1 MLTRFFLIGGAS
13 GDCRN
18 KYKNRMCFPH
28 KVIWR
33 LKKMSATEKTSV
45 VSGFYKLPIEK
56 RREFVTQFANL
67 NEDDVKSFSS
77 SLDLATADRMI
88 ENVLGTFELP
98 LGLAVNFLINN
109 KEYILPMVTEESS
122 VVAAAS
128 NAAKIA
134 RVKGGFS
141 TILSKPLMIGQLQLL
156 HIEDVTSAAQGILQH
171 KTQLLAV
178 ANAQD
183 KVLVDFGGGA
193 KDIEVRILQ
202 SPLGPMIVTH
212 LIVDVRDAMG
222 ANAVNTMCEALAP
235 VLEEI
240 TGGKVRLK
248 ILSNL
253 ADKRIAKATA
263 TFDKEKMGG
272 EHVVDAFLE
281 SYLLASVDPYRA
293 ATHNKGIMN
302 GIDAL
307 IIATGNDFRAI
318 EAGAHAYAA
327 RDGHY
332 TSLTRYHKNNNGDLV
347 GEIELPLAVGVV
359 GGAANIHPKARL
371 CRKILGIKTA
381 QELAE
386 IVASLGL
393 AQNFA
398 ALLALSTVGI
408 QKGHMSLHAKNIAV
422 MAGAQG
428 EEIEV
433 LAERLVTD
441 GKVKLDYAKD
451 QLEKL
456 RRKV

>member
-1 MLTRFFLIGGAS
+1 M
-13 GDCRN
+13 
-18 KYKNRMCFPH
+18 PQ
-28 KVIWR
+28 
-33 LKKMSATEKTSV
+33 TERTSI

-56 RREFVTQFANL
+56 RREFVTQFSNL
-67 NEDDVKSFSS
+67 TQEDLKSFSS
-77 SLDLATADRMI
+77 GLDLATADRMI

-98 LGLAVNFLINN
+98 LGVAVNFLIN
-109 KEYILPMVTEESS
+109 KKDYLIPMATEESS

-141 TILSKPLMIGQLQLL
+141 TISSKPLMIGQLQVL
-156 HIEDVTSAAQGILQH
+156 HVKDVVSAAQNIMQH
-171 KTQLLAV
+171 KTQLLAL

-183 KVLVDFGGGA
+183 KILVDFGGGA
-193 KDIEVRILQ
+193 KDIEVRILD
-202 SPLGPMIVTH
+202 SPLGHMIVVH

-235 VLEEI
+235 ILEEI
-240 TGGKVRLK
+240 TAGNVRLK

-253 ADKRIAKATA
+253 ADKRLVKATA
-263 TFDKEKMGG
+263 IFDKEKMGG
-272 EHVVDAFLE
+272 DSIIDAFLE
-281 SYLLASVDPYRA
+281 SYTLASIDPYRA

-302 GIDAL
+302 GIDAV

-327 RDGHY
+327 RTGLY
-332 TSLTRYHKNNNGDLV
+332 TSLTTYHKNKDGDLV
-347 GEIELPLAVGVV
+347 GEIELPMAVGVI
-359 GGAANIHPKARL
+359 GGAANMHPKAKL
-371 CRKILGIKTA
+371 CRKILGISTA

-386 IVASLGL
+386 VVASVGL

-398 ALLALSTVGI
+398 ALFALSTVGI

-428 EEIEV
+428 EEIER
-433 LAERLVTD
+433 LADQLVQD
-441 GKVKLDYAKD
+441 GKVKLDYAKIL
-451 QLEKL
+451 LEKI
-456 RRKV
+456 RKKS

>member
-1 MLTRFFLIGGAS
+1 
-13 GDCRN
+13 
-18 KYKNRMCFPH
+18 
-28 KVIWR
+28 
-33 LKKMSATEKTSV
+33 MSLEKKTSV

-56 RREFVTQFANL
+56 RREFVTQFVNL

-77 SLDLATADRMI
+77 CLDLATADRMI

-109 KEYILPMVTEESS
+109 KDYIIPMATEESS

-141 TILSKPLMIGQLQLL
+141 ATSSEPLMIGQLQLL
-156 HIEDVTSAAQGILQH
+156 HIKDVATAAQKIMQH
-171 KTQLLAV
+171 KKQLLAV

-183 KVLVDFGGGA
+183 KILVDFGGGA
-193 KDIEVRILQ
+193 KDIEVRSLD
-202 SPLGPMIVTH
+202 SPLGHMIVTH

-235 VLEEI
+235 MLEEI

-253 ADKRIAKATA
+253 ADKRLVIATA

-272 EHVVDAFLE
+272 DHVVDAFLE
-281 SYLLASVDPYRA
+281 SYVLASIDPYRA

-327 RDGHY
+327 RNGHY
-332 TSLTRYHKNNNGDLV
+332 TSLTRYHKNKNGDLV
-347 GEIELPLAVGVV
+347 GEIELPMAVGVV
-359 GGAANIHPKARL
+359 GGAANMHPKAKL
-371 CRKILGIKTA
+371 CRKILGVKTA
-381 QELAE
+381 RELAE
-386 IVASLGL
+386 VVASLGL

-398 ALLALSTVGI
+398 ALFALSTVGI

-422 MAGAQG
+422 MAGAQA
-428 EEIEV
+428 EEIEK
-433 LAERLVTD
+433 LAEQLVHD
-441 GKVKLDYAKD
+441 GKVKLDYAKEL
-451 QLEKL
+451 LEKI
-456 RRKV
+456 RGNS

>member
-1 MLTRFFLIGGAS
+1 
-13 GDCRN
+13 
-18 KYKNRMCFPH
+18 
-28 KVIWR
+28 
-33 LKKMSATEKTSV
+33 MSTSEKTSV

-56 RREFVTQFANL
+56 RREFVAKFADL
-67 NEDDVKSFSS
+67 NEDDMKSFSS
-77 SLDLATADRMI
+77 PLDLTTADRMI
-88 ENVLGTFELP
+88 ENVLGTFEVP

-109 KEYILPMVTEESS
+109 KEYIIPMATEESS

-141 TILSKPLMIGQLQLL
+141 TTCSEPLMIGQLQLL
-156 HIEDVTSAAQGILQH
+156 YIKDVATAAQKIIHH
-171 KTQLLAV
+171 KKQLLTL

-183 KVLVDFGGGA
+183 KILVDFGGGA
-193 KDIEVRILQ
+193 KDIEVRILD
-202 SPLGPMIVTH
+202 SPLGHMIITH

-235 VLEEI
+235 ILEEI

-253 ADKRIAKATA
+253 ADKRLVKATA
-263 TFDKEKMGG
+263 TFDKEKIGG
-272 EHVVDAFLE
+272 DRVVDAFLE
-281 SYLLASVDPYRA
+281 SYVLAAIDPYRA

-327 RDGHY
+327 RNGQY
-332 TSLTRYHKNNNGDLV
+332 TSLTHYHKNKNGDLV

-359 GGAANIHPKARL
+359 GGAANMHPKAKL
-371 CRKILGIKTA
+371 CRKILGVKSA
-381 QELAE
+381 KELAE
-386 IVASLGL
+386 VVASLGL

-398 ALLALSTVGI
+398 ALFALSTVGI
-408 QKGHMSLHAKNIAV
+408 QKGHMSLHAKNISV

-428 EEIEV
+428 EEIEK
-433 LAERLVTD
+433 LAGQLVHD
-441 GKVKLDYAKD
+441 GKVKLDYAKEL
-451 QLEKL
+451 LEKI
-456 RRKV
+456 RKKD